1 MRSRKRCINLHSIKK
16 ISKLKRK
23 TLKKFHLD
31 LSRSFFFVISM
42 KRDHFP
48 LFTPLKK
55 ALSRH
60 LTIFSYKVTCQEF
73 QYSDIRHS
81 IQFRV
86 THLSSRN
93 VYPLPRIVSDNPWNR
108 LRVLVAWLNL
118 TKTEISAKVGFNNTA
133 IYLGC
138 CNPPCNPIKCD
149 IIENIG
155 NSLDFAICF
164 LKGAKVSAETAETLR
179 LDPASL
185 EAKQST
191 TIKSSWSR
199 SNTANSS

>member
-1 MRSRKRCINLHSIKK
+1 
-16 ISKLKRK
+16 
-23 TLKKFHLD
+23 
-31 LSRSFFFVISM
+31 M

-86 THLSSRN
+86 THLSSTN

-138 CNPPCNPIKCD
+138 CNPRAIPLNARLLRTLGIPWISQFVFSKVPKCLPRPQRLCAWTPLRSRPNSQQQSNQAEAEATLRTAHKSCHYFQVSKILAISIFIKMRHSCSVWNAGQKD
-149 IIENIG
+149 
-155 NSLDFAICF
+155 NSL
-164 LKGAKVSAETAETLR
+164 TL
-179 LDPASL
+179 
-185 EAKQST
+185 
-191 TIKSSWSR
+191 I
-199 SNTANSS
+199 

>member
-1 MRSRKRCINLHSIKK
+1 
-16 ISKLKRK
+16 
-23 TLKKFHLD
+23 
-31 LSRSFFFVISM
+31 M

-48 LFTPLKK
+48 LFTLVKK

-86 THLSSRN
+86 THLSSTN

-138 CNPPCNPIKCD
+138 CNPPCNPIKCE

-164 LKGAKVSAETAETLR
+164 LKGAKVSGKTAKQQNT
-179 LDPASL
+179 L
-185 EAKQST
+185 EAKKFRSSNFLKKCCKHLT
-191 TIKSSWSR
+191 RKSDLPAA
-199 SNTANSS
+199 TAAGFK